1 MPAGYA
7 DLEHVQNRLDEW
19 ARRNFG
25 EDRPSYHPLLGAIE
39 ELGELAHAHLKQEQG
54 IRTNEDHE
62 AEARDAVGD
71 VIFYLMDYC
80 NIRGWSIAEIITE
93 TENEVFARDWTKNR
107 EDGSVE

>member
-1 MPAGYA
+1 MTKKI
-7 DLEHVQNRLDEW
+7 DLDELQSKHAEW
-19 ARRNFG
+19 AVENFG
-25 EDRPSYHPLLGAIE
+25 ENRPSYHPLLGAVE

-71 VIFYLMDYC
+71 VVMYLLDYC
-80 NIRGWSIAEIITE
+80 NLRGWSIAEIISE
-93 TENEVFARDWTKNR
+93 VEEEVFDRDWNENR